1 MALADSLGENAG
13 WLKIMVMGFVYP
25 VVLAWSFS
33 GCYSVLMF
41 CLRML
46 WCSFHP
52 DRRVEPCLLS
62 VFSPLAART
71 VTIYGYQTCYQPRS
85 AKSSC
90 FSRRRSA
97 PCRGNRVIV
106 RLLHSGFVRLCWL
119 WGIGERLCPEVLDRD
134 LGLMWN
140 WNAA

>member
-1 MALADSLGENAG
+1 MVEDHGDRFVVPDCFALSL
-13 WLKIMVMGFVYP
+13 L
-25 VVLAWSFS
+25 SCS
-33 GCYSVLMF
+33 SVLMVLF
-41 CLRML
+41 GCVVVLVSIRSVGSSL
-46 WCSFHP
+46 
-52 DRRVEPCLLS
+52 VLLS

-71 VTIYGYQTCYQPRS
+71 VTIYGYQTRYQPRS